1 MPDRKDAAHDQRADM
16 AGMGL
21 GVRQRQGRTPRSA
34 EYQGL
39 LGFQHFCAQTLYIGN
54 QIPGCIVV
62 QAGMRR
68 RPAAAALVE
77 QQYVVAFRIEQLPMG
92 GGTAAAGAA
101 MQKNGGLARR
111 VAAKL
116 PIHTMAVVGLQK
128 TVGIRLNFWIHLN
141 VPCAG
146 RPIDASG
153 AAMSWLLRL
162 LSSENQIP
170 DAMPQAQ
177 ATGFKFGLRTKVGA
191 WGIAVRRRIGK
202 AGFGAKHF
210 QHLLGIVFPVG
221 SAVYVAA
228 RRNAAGQ

>member
-1 MPDRKDAAHDQRADM
+1 
-16 AGMGL
+16 
-21 GVRQRQGRTPRSA
+21 
-34 EYQGL
+34 
-39 LGFQHFCAQTLYIGN
+39 
-54 QIPGCIVV
+54 
-62 QAGMRR
+62 
-68 RPAAAALVE
+68 
-77 QQYVVAFRIEQLPMG
+77 
-92 GGTAAAGAA
+92 
-101 MQKNGGLARR
+101 
-111 VAAKL
+111 
-116 PIHTMAVVGLQK
+116 K

-153 AAMSWLLRL
+153 TAMSWLLRL

-191 WGIAVRRRIGK
+191 WGIAVWRRIGK

-210 QHLLGIVFPVG
+210 QHWLGIVCRAG

-228 RRNAAGQ
+228 RRNAAGQQRNECGLNQAALVMALLGPGVGEVKMHAGQR